1 MKRQVLKIENG
12 YMFSVIHDDEAVR
25 DEAYRLY
32 YHTERRN
39 RYGYYTMRKYL
50 VTKEPSLPSCMV
62 WILDIMRNASILD
75 ETIGNKLH
83 KA

>member
-39 RYGYYTMRKYL
+39 RNYQHDGIDR
-50 VTKEPSLPSCMV
+50 SLYQHETD
-62 WILDIMRNASILD
+62 WIPHSY
-75 ETIGNKLH
+75 
-83 KA
+83 